1 MSEEEILKI
10 MKVAMDKIIKQYP
23 VNMNP
28 QMSHKARKERNEGAK
43 IEKKIEIKSTFLGY
57 L

>member
-1 MSEEEILKI
+1 